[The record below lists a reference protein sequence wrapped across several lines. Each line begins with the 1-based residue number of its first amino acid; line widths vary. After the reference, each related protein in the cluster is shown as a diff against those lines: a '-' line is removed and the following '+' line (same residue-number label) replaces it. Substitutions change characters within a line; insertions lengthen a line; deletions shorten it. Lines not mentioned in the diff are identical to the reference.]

1 MSYVFPFLNSL
12 SFISTSNFNPI
23 MMSFVL
29 VKSFGFNMNKCFFP
43 FCKNLCLVSLGEQ
56 LFTIRTNCFICLEQ
70 FLFCHYLG
78 HSLLS
83 KIPVYFPSCSQRYHK
98 RSEISALFFFFE
110 KISNITSELHFCLKK
125 SQFYN
130 VKILTLRIQICV
142 FLLCYRIM
150 LEDVKVIEEKH
161 MHAGFSR
168 QNGILFLI
176 LGHTQ

>member
-1 MSYVFPFLNSL
+1 MSIRNPCSSQELYLIRIIFNLCFIEYHSMSYVFPFLNSL

-98 RSEISALFFFFE
+98 RSEISALFFFFW
-110 KISNITSELHFCLKK
+110 KNFKYH
-125 SQFYN
+125 
-130 VKILTLRIQICV
+130 VRAA
-142 FLLCYRIM
+142 FL
-150 LEDVKVIEEKH
+150 
-161 MHAGFSR
+161 S
-168 QNGILFLI
+168 
-176 LGHTQ
+176 